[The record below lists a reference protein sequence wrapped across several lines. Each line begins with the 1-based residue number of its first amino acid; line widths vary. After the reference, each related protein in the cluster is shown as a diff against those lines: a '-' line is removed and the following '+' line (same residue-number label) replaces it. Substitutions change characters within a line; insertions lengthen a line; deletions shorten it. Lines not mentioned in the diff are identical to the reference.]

1 MKYYIVGKNSISG
14 PTHDISGDLNSYYEL
29 GWEIMVTHYR
39 IKKLFYEKIIST
51 QDVIVTTNEE
61 RKFLYESIFENV
73 ITWEEFLKIDKGD
86 TEVVDLVNQSTN
98 DNFHNEYINYEPE
111 INNQELNNI
120 LFSFKKDDISLPNDN
135 NKKYVC
141 LQFRNRDW
149 STERNV
155 DKSFFSDL
163 IKYFNEEKKIHIY
176 VMGFGSEDFCVN
188 ENIEYVDL
196 RRFTSLINN
205 ENCLFFYSSMSGPAH
220 LSYFFGH
227 KNLYQI
233 VNSVGVDRPHH
244 LKDHPLYMGDK
255 YNHTKV
261 SVDIIPHH
269 QNINFFREL
278 LNDKLI
284 NL

>member
-111 INNQELNNI
+111 INNQELKLSDSN
-120 LFSFKKDDISLPNDN
+120 DIVKQFIELSPQN
-135 NKKYVC
+135 NKSRKTSKKNDSSSV
-141 LQFRNRDW
+141 LKHIINDSMKGGNTVGDSVNVGANSNTINSNIRN
-149 STERNV
+149 
-155 DKSFFSDL
+155 KL
-163 IKYFNEEKKIHIY
+163 
-176 VMGFGSEDFCVN
+176 
-188 ENIEYVDL
+188 L
-196 RRFTSLINN
+196 
-205 ENCLFFYSSMSGPAH
+205 
-220 LSYFFGH
+220 
-227 KNLYQI
+227 KNLESETESIAYKPNEKYQDI
-233 VNSVGVDRPHH
+233 FSNSEIR
-244 LKDHPLYMGDK
+244 KDTVKIEGNQDEKTKDK
-255 YNHTKV
+255 FFNNYL
-261 SVDIIPHH
+261 
-269 QNINFFREL
+269 NI
-278 LNDKLI
+278 
-284 NL
+284 